1 MPRGAQLADAVGDVV
16 GDALP
21 GGRLLDGGVGKPEDG
36 GSDEGTPATTR
47 TTRWKVDE
55 TPALFVHFTSN
66 TIWSAGPVAVIAS
79 QNEAL

>member
-1 MPRGAQLADAVGDVV
+1 MPREAQLDDAFGDVV
-16 GDALP
+16 AELLP

-66 TIWSAGPVAVIAS
+66 TI
-79 QNEAL
+79 